1 MDSFK
6 YIVWP
11 SGLHCDKL
19 IHYVFEKEAKK
30 NLKKKLIGIKL
41 VGVLRRTFA
50 VCFAIQ
56 FISGH
61 VVALLWHLKHLAG
74 SVNH

>member
-1 MDSFK
+1 MFLK
-6 YIVWP
+6 RR
-11 SGLHCDKL
+11 L
-19 IHYVFEKEAKK
+19 KK
-30 NLKKKLIGIKL
+30 PKKKLIGIKL